1 MKVFREYTTAL
12 KAGVSA
18 AAVMLAVTPAAFAN
32 HHNDTAQTSVESPV
46 HEANLQIEVDSRMAG
61 AVQDLFI
68 QEDFA
73 ELFGADVTEG
83 ELMLARSAYAQR
95 LFEPV
100 WTYDGVDG
108 LLEAVASVGRYGVVM
123 SDEDRQR
130 ISILADRR
138 FTGGDA
144 ADRARADILLTAE
157 WFDLMAR
164 IGGPLENMGEATAS
178 QTNAPARS
186 ELVVL
191 LERSGQGDV
200 RSSAEHVAPQAA
212 QFQMLQA
219 ELERYQMIEARGGWI
234 AIPDADDALEPGMTD
249 ARVPALR
256 ERMIAEGY
264 YSAGD
269 LLERTTEFF
278 AQNDAVEAETVSVT
292 TETTLTEDA
301 DSDLEAEAEA
311 EAPDFNEWYIT
322 YDETLAD
329 AVEAFQEQHG
339 LEIDGVLGPNTLE
352 ALNESVDSKV
362 DRIRAAM
369 DFWREQGDMGERFV
383 WANVPSFTAE
393 GWANNQREISMRA
406 IFGLP
411 SRATP
416 IFSDEIEYAV
426 ANPRWYAPVSIV
438 SRDKIPHMQ
447 EDPSYAARNGY
458 TIVDRETGSTVAAE
472 TVDWYADNAGSR
484 YQFIQ
489 APGDNNALGEL
500 KIIFPNQHSVYL
512 HGTPSVHLFDRA
524 QRAFSSGCVRL
535 ENPVDMAMWVAGD
548 DFESMEDL
556 QEALDDSELRRVDF
570 ENHVPVHITYVTVT
584 VAEDGHAR
592 FWRDV
597 YNRENSIRMEER
609 VAPLW
614 EPQDEPAAEIAQMSP
629 VAAGSL

>member
-18 AAVMLAVTPAAFAN
+18 VAVMLAVTPSAFAN
-32 HHNDTAQTSVESPV
+32 HPNDAAPAKYESPV
-46 HEANLQIEVDSRMAG
+46 HEDNLQIEVDSRMAA

-68 QEDFA
+68 EEEFEA
-73 ELFGADVTEG
+73 LFGADASEG

-100 WTYDGVDG
+100 WTYDGVDA
-108 LLEAVASVGRYGVVM
+108 LLEAVASVDRYGVVM
-123 SDEDRQR
+123 SEQDRQR
-130 ISILADRR
+130 VSILADRR

-219 ELERYQMIEARGGWI
+219 ELERYQTIEARGGWM
-234 AIPDADDALEPGMTD
+234 AIPDADDILEPGMTD
-249 ARVPALR
+249 ARVPAIR

-264 YSAGD
+264 YTAGD
-269 LLERTTEFF
+269 LLERTAEFF
-278 AQNDAVEAETVSVT
+278 AQNASVEADFVSVT
-292 TETTLTEDA
+292 TEGSDAPEAGIETET
-301 DSDLEAEAEA
+301 EA
-311 EAPDFNEWYIT
+311 EAPDYNEWYIT
-322 YDETLAD
+322 YDETLVE

-369 DFWREQGDMGERFV
+369 DFWREQGDMGDRFV

-393 GWANNQREISMRA
+393 GWANNQPEISMRA

-447 EDPSYAARNGY
+447 EDPGYAARNGY

-535 ENPVDMAMWVAGD
+535 ESPVDMAMWVAGE
-548 DFESMEDL
+548 DFESAEDL
-556 QEALDDSELRRVDF
+556 QEALDSSELRRVDF
-570 ENHVPVHITYVTVT
+570 ETHVPVHITYVTVT
-584 VAEDGHAR
+584 VDEEGHAR

-597 YNRENSIRMEER
+597 YHRENSIRMEDR

-614 EPQDEPAAEIAQMSP
+614 EPQDEPAAEIAQMSS